1 LIFSSVHLYLVGNKY
16 AMAPLATHSN
26 KQVLNGTVTQ
36 KRLQIF
42 YEAAEL
48 VGLLAPD
55 DIFACIR
62 A

>member
-1 LIFSSVHLYLVGNKY
+1 
-16 AMAPLATHSN
+16 MAPLATHSN